1 MAGSPPKPDPRVIVA
16 YLDDAE
22 IELDAAQRLL
32 DLVGTV
38 ASGPRASPMPGF
50 GVAQDI
56 TIEELE
62 AAMARAV
69 DRDGN
74 DLRLAETVERMT
86 PEERRESDRNIRRWV
101 ERFRLA
107 IRSDRGA
114 SDDV

>member
-1 MAGSPPKPDPRVIVA
+1 
-16 YLDDAE
+16 
-22 IELDAAQRLL
+22 
-32 DLVGTV
+32 
-38 ASGPRASPMPGF
+38 MPGF

-62 AAMARAV
+62 AAMARSI

-101 ERFRLA
+101 ESFRLG
-107 IRSDRGA
+107 IRSDRDT